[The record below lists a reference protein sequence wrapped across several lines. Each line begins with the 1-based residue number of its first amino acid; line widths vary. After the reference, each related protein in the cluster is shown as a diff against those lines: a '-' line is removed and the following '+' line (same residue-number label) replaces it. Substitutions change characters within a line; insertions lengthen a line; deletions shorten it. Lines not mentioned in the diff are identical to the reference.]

1 MNDNIHIG
9 NRNIN
14 SMVSSFTLMDHP
26 VNIGSN
32 LRMKNHIH
40 IFLMAKIK
48 NKILKCIISKTNS
61 FSFLKVLLNKVNIIS
76 INHKYNVKNT
86 KSQELYISIKTP
98 VNIGISIINV

>member
-9 NRNIN
+9 NMNMN
-14 SMVSSFTLMDHP
+14 AMVSSFTLMDHT
-26 VNIGSN
+26 VNIGNN
-32 LRMKNHIH
+32 LRMKNYIY

-61 FSFLKVLLNKVNIIS
+61 FSFLKVLLNKVNTIL

-98 VNIGISIINV
+98 VNIGMSSINS